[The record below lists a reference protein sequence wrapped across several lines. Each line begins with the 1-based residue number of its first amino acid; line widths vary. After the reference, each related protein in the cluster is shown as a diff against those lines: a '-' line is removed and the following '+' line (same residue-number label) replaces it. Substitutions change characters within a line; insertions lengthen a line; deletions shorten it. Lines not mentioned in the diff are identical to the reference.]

1 MGLPLLD
8 IGSVVAIVG
17 LAITVIKLYLEQR
30 KAKKDIE
37 LSKQGLKVLSR
48 LVEAYQ
54 KGQESQLQ
62 LQKEMFEFKKWKAAA
77 KAIGW
82 LWERAEKEE

>member
-1 MGLPLLD
+1 MSMPLLD

-48 LVEAYQ
+48 LVESYE
-54 KGQESQLQ
+54 KGQKSQLE
-62 LQKEMFEFKKWKAAA
+62 LEKRKLELETWKSAA
-77 KAIGW
+77 KAFGW
-82 LWERAEKEE
+82 LLERAEEE

>member
-1 MGLPLLD
+1 MSLSLLD
-8 IGSVVAIVG
+8 VGSVVAIVG

-62 LQKEMFEFKKWKAAA
+62 LQKQKLELEKWKAAA
-77 KAIGW
+77 KTLGW
-82 LWERAEKEE
+82 IWERVEEE